1 MLRKL
6 INKIIEY
13 QHLLLILL
21 SLFLILTS
29 SWIVMGRSIRPN
41 ASVWDYLHVYLGMVV
56 AGLSVPM
63 LLANVT
69 KGKWRQFFPWLMGD
83 FAQLSRDICGLKR
96 GNIPAAGGRGLF
108 SVIEGIGLILLLFV
122 SFTGVMWFVTQGSS
136 EALNWRSYHQSSAHG
151 FIGFMLVHCICVAAH
166 LIDLVRN

>member
-6 INKIIEY
+6 INKTIEY

-29 SWIVMGRSIRPN
+29 SWIVMGRSIRVNP
-41 ASVWDYLHVYLGMVV
+41 SVWDYLHVYLGMVV
-56 AGLSVPM
+56 AGLSLPM
-63 LLANVT
+63 LLANVV

-83 FAQLSRDICGLKR
+83 FTQLSSDVCGLKR
-96 GNIPAAGGRGLF
+96 GKIPAAGGRGLF
-108 SVIEGIGLILLLFV
+108 SVIEGVGLILLLLV

-136 EALNWRSYHQSSAHG
+136 EALNWRSYHQSCAHG
-151 FIGFMLVHCICVAAH
+151 FIGFMLVHCICAAAH
-166 LIDLVRN
+166 LIDLIRN